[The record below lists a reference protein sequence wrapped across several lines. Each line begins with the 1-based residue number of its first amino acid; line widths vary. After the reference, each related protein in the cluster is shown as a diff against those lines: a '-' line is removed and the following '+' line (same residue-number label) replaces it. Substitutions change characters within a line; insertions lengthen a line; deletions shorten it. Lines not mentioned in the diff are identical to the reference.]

1 MNDLRG
7 VPRFAVVPGSQVR
20 QALDGK
26 ERELVELVE
35 QTYLLYDAGQ
45 ALNPPSY
52 FLRFPDRPS
61 SRIIAL
67 PASLGGAEAVDG
79 MKWISSF
86 PENVDRGIP
95 RASAVLVLNDPVTGY
110 PYACMESSIV
120 SATRTA
126 ASAAAGAD
134 HLTRGRALPRRV
146 GFIGAG
152 LIARYIHTFLV
163 ATGWEFDEIGVR
175 DTSPDSAAGF
185 RDYVEGTGE
194 PGRCTVHESVGSVI
208 RGSDL
213 IVLATVAGAPHI
225 HDVDAFDH
233 HPVVL
238 NVSLRDLSAEVI
250 LTSCNVVDDI
260 EHCLK
265 ADTSPHLAEQSV
277 GNRGFVDGTLADVVH
292 GRTVIPPDR
301 TVVFSPFGM
310 GILDLAVGRFVH
322 QAVEAGG
329 QLRVIDGFFHELDRH

>member
-1 MNDLRG
+1 MNDYCK

-20 QALDGK
+20 QTLAGK
-26 ERELVELVE
+26 EREIVELVR
-35 QTYLLYDAGQ
+35 QTYLLYDAGL

-67 PASLGGAEAVDG
+67 PASLGGEEAVDG

-95 RASAVLVLNDPVTGY
+95 RASAILVLNDPETGF

-126 ASAAAGAD
+126 ASAAVGAD
-134 HLTRGRALPRRV
+134 YLTRGRALPRRV

-152 LIARYIHTFLV
+152 LIARYVHTFLV

-175 DTSPDSAAGF
+175 DTSLDSAAGF
-185 RDYVEGTGE
+185 QTYVEGTGE
-194 PGRCTVHESVGSVI
+194 PGRCTIHESVGSLI

-213 IVLATVAGAPHI
+213 IVLATVASAPHI
-225 HDVDAFDH
+225 YDVGAFDH

-250 LTSCNVVDDI
+250 LNACNVVDDI

-265 ADTSPHLAEQSV
+265 ADTSPHLAEQSL
-277 GNRGFVDGTLADVVH
+277 GNRSFVHGTLADVVES
-292 GRTVIPPDR
+292 RTVIPTDR

-310 GILDLAVGRFVH
+310 GVLDLAVGQLVH
-322 QAVEAGG
+322 QTVEAAGEL
-329 QLRVIDGFFHELDRH
+329 QVVEGFFHELNRH